1 MNVLVILKMVPDVV
15 EELEVAE
22 NGAALDVE
30 AARMMLSES
39 DDHALEEALLLK
51 ERLGGKVTVVAL
63 DAPDVD
69 EALYTAL
76 AKGADRVVKIEG
88 LDQPL
93 TTSLAAAAVCE
104 VLRTQ
109 PDLLPADLILTGAQ
123 AIDDLDG
130 LMAPL
135 VAHHLRLP
143 YLGVITGVA
152 ADEAAKFAT
161 VVKEYSGGVRGEFE
175 VPLPAVLGVQS
186 AERPPR
192 YVPVAK
198 IRAVM
203 KTGRIETAAAP
214 VMADGG
220 LALTEVLALNKPE
233 EAGGAEILSGAPEEA
248 AGKLCGVLAER
259 GVL

>member
-1 MNVLVILKMVPDVV
+1 MKVLVILKMVPDVV

-22 NGAALDVE
+22 NGAALDIG
-30 AARMMLSES
+30 AARMILSES

-63 DAPDVD
+63 DAPEVD
-69 EALYTAL
+69 ETLYTAL
-76 AKGADRVVKIEG
+76 AKGADRAVKVEG
-88 LDQPL
+88 FDQPL

-104 VLRTQ
+104 VLRGH

-135 VAHHLRLP
+135 VAYHLGLP
-143 YLGVITGVA
+143 YLGVITRVTP
-152 ADEAAKFAT
+152 DETEKSAT
-161 VVKEYSGGVRGEFE
+161 VVKEYSGGLRGEFE

-186 AERPPR
+186 AEKPPR

-198 IRAVM
+198 IRTAM
-203 KTGRIETAAAP
+203 KTGRIETATAP

-220 LALTEVLALNKPE
+220 SALAEVLALNKPE
-233 EAGGAEILSGAPEEA
+233 EAGGAEVFSGAPEEVA
-248 AGKLCGVLAER
+248 ERLCGVLAER
-259 GVL
+259 GLL